1 MNMFHKNVLFV
12 AALCAALAF
21 PAPLLARATMHWYQ
35 PHYLPSVDEAS
46 NRLQFLSPHFAPV
59 TSDAYENLT
68 TGYSLQRVDVNKLGI
83 NLSFTKSGVNQ
94 SSQYYWSWWGGYVA
108 PVSTPFNDD
117 IVVSVVYT
125 DVTYFEIY
133 NNERAVGYP
142 ATWCVDYIHRRPAG
156 NSTIC
161 VPTEADAHALID
173 ALGTL
178 VVASGQSLDVS
189 PAISL
194 KASSDKDFRNHPERA
209 GLQITRM
216 DVDSPP
222 AQAGMRE
229 GDVIRTVNGK
239 PCTGEQVFW
248 DVFKQAVREKPEGG
262 VVHVEILRKGN
273 SMTFDL
279 HYPNPDTE
287 VAQLQ
292 QKSSGSARHPVGSI
306 IQVPGGS
313 QAAPAPEFHLGIR
326 VRAVTDS
333 DATALGLPKPKGV
346 VVTFVE
352 KGSLGEEMQ
361 MQIGDVLLA
370 VNGSEIGDVDFFTQF
385 VHSGAAKS
393 FRVWRKG
400 QMLDLTIPQS
410 M

>member
-1 MNMFHKNVLFV
+1 
-12 AALCAALAF
+12 
-21 PAPLLARATMHWYQ
+21 
-35 PHYLPSVDEAS
+35 
-46 NRLQFLSPHFAPV
+46 
-59 TSDAYENLT
+59 
-68 TGYSLQRVDVNKLGI
+68 
-83 NLSFTKSGVNQ
+83 
-94 SSQYYWSWWGGYVA
+94 
-108 PVSTPFNDD
+108 
-117 IVVSVVYT
+117 
-125 DVTYFEIY
+125 
-133 NNERAVGYP
+133 
-142 ATWCVDYIHRRPAG
+142 
-156 NSTIC
+156 
-161 VPTEADAHALID
+161 
-173 ALGTL
+173 
-178 VVASGQSLDVS
+178 
-189 PAISL
+189 
-194 KASSDKDFRNHPERA
+194 
-209 GLQITRM
+209 
-216 DVDSPP
+216 
-222 AQAGMRE
+222 
-229 GDVIRTVNGK
+229 
-239 PCTGEQVFW
+239 
-248 DVFKQAVREKPEGG
+248 VREKPEGG

>member
-1 MNMFHKNVLFV
+1 MLHKKVLFA
-12 AALCAALAF
+12 AALCAAVAF
-21 PAPLLARATMHWYQ
+21 PKPLLARATMHWYQ

-108 PVSTPFNDD
+108 PVSTPFKDD
-117 IVVSVVYT
+117 IVASVVYT

-133 NNERAVGYP
+133 NNERAVDYP
-142 ATWCVDYIHRRPAG
+142 ATWCVDYIHRHPSG

-189 PAISL
+189 PALTL
-194 KASSDKDFRNHPERA
+194 KASSDKDFRNHPDRA

-216 DVDSPP
+216 DSDGPP
-222 AQAGMRE
+222 ALAGMRE

-239 PCTGEQVFW
+239 ACTAEQVYW

-279 HYPNPDTE
+279 RYPNPDTE
-287 VAQLQ
+287 VAQLR
-292 QKSSGSARHPVGSI
+292 QKSTGSARHPVGSI
-306 IQVPGGS
+306 IQVPEGS
-313 QAAPAPEFHLGIR
+313 QAAPAAGFHLGIR
-326 VRAVTDS
+326 VRTATEA
-333 DATALGLPKPKGV
+333 DATTLGLPKPKGL

-361 MQIGDVLLA
+361 IQLGDVILA
-370 VNGSEIGDVDFFTQF
+370 ANGSEIGDVDFFTQF
-385 VHSGAAKS
+385 VHSGAAKI

-400 QMLDLTIPQS
+400 QALDLTIPQS

>member
-1 MNMFHKNVLFV
+1 MFRKSVMALVVLST
-12 AALCAALAF
+12 ALAS

-35 PHYLPSVDEAS
+35 PHYLPSVDDAS

-59 TSDAYENLT
+59 TSDAEEDLT
-68 TGYSLQRVDVNKLGI
+68 TDYSLQRVDVNKLGI

-108 PVSTPFNDD
+108 PVTTPFKDD
-117 IVVSVVYT
+117 IDVSIVYA

-133 NNERAVGYP
+133 NNERAEGYP

-161 VPTEADAHALID
+161 VPTESDAHALID

-189 PAISL
+189 PAMSL
-194 KASSDKDFRNHPERA
+194 KASSDKDFRKHPERA

-222 AQAGMRE
+222 ALAGMRE

-248 DVFKQAVREKPEGG
+248 DVFKQAVREKPDGG
-262 VVHVEILRKGN
+262 VVHTEILRKN
-273 SMTFDL
+273 ASMAFDL
-279 HYPNPDTE
+279 QYPNPDAE
-287 VAQLQ
+287 VPQLR
-292 QKSSGSARHPVGSI
+292 QKSTGSARHPVGSI
-306 IQVPGGS
+306 IQVPEAS
-313 QAAPAPEFHLGIR
+313 QAAPASGFHLGVR
-326 VRAVTDS
+326 VRAVTDA
-333 DATALGLPKPKGV
+333 DATTLGLPKPKGV
-346 VVTFVE
+346 MVIFVE

-361 MQIGDVLLA
+361 MQTGDVIVE
-370 VNGSEIGDVDFFTQF
+370 VNGAEIGDVDLFTQ
-385 VHSGAAKS
+385 VVRSGAAKS

-400 QMLDLTIPQS
+400 QALELAVPQDL
-410 M
+410 

>member
-1 MNMFHKNVLFV
+1 MNMFHKNVLFA

-21 PAPLLARATMHWYQ
+21 PAPLLARATMHWYP

-59 TSDAYENLT
+59 TSDAAEDLT

-108 PVSTPFNDD
+108 PVTTPFKDD
-117 IVVSVVYT
+117 IVTSIVYA
-125 DVTYFEIY
+125 DVKYFEIY
-133 NNERAVGYP
+133 NNERAEGYP
-142 ATWCVDYIHRRPAG
+142 ATWCVDYIHLHSGG

-161 VPTEADAHALID
+161 VPSEADAHALID

-178 VVASGQSLDVS
+178 VVASGQSLDIS
-189 PAISL
+189 PAIFL

-239 PCTGEQVFW
+239 PCTAEQIFS

-262 VVHVEILRKGN
+262 VVHVEILRKNN

-292 QKSSGSARHPVGSI
+292 QKSTGSARHPVGSI
-306 IQVPGGS
+306 VQVPGGG
-313 QAAPAPEFHLGIR
+313 QTAPAPEFHLGIR
-326 VRAVTDS
+326 VRAVTDA
-333 DATALGLPKPKGV
+333 DATSFGLPKLKGV

-352 KGSLGEEMQ
+352 KGGLGEEMQ

-385 VHSGAAKS
+385 VRSGAAKS

-400 QMLDLTIPQS
+400 QALDLTIPQS